1 MTTYVYD
8 NWDKQYYEDYDQ
20 EERVYLKKLWED
32 SFRDLEWG
40 FVYRESWRYI
50 AKNETLDGFDD
61 HLRELRT
68 HIALSND
75 RKATRQ
81 RG

>member
-61 HLRELRT
+61 HLRELFPRP
-68 HIALSND
+68 N
-75 RKATRQ
+75 
-81 RG
+81 RGGKP